1 MALKQNIFNEAS
13 PDEFSED
20 SRVVEGSHSLASD
33 VDTGLKQKWPE
44 RHHITAFEMKLHLPF
59 IHEQDMSRA
68 LDE

>member
-20 SRVVEGSHSLASD
+20 SSVVEGSHSLAAYID
-33 VDTGLKQKWPE
+33 AGFKQEWPE